1 MQHRAMMRL
10 NSMQNAVIMITN
22 NGMGKA
28 DETLQQ
34 KLMGKY
40 LELIQL
46 NASLPNAICFY
57 TDGVKLVVTD
67 SPVLEQLKALEGAGV
82 RLIVCSTCLDYFDL
96 TDQVQVGIVGGMTD
110 IIEAQ
115 VKADKVITL

>member
-1 MQHRAMMRL
+1 MQDTI
-10 NSMQNAVIMITN
+10 IMITN

-28 DETLQQ
+28 DEMLQH
-34 KLMGKY
+34 KLVGKY

-46 NASLPNAICFY
+46 NDTLPNAICFY
-57 TDGVKLVVTD
+57 TDGVKLVVAG
-67 SPVLEQLKALEGAGV
+67 SPVLEQLKSLEKAGV
-82 RLIVCSTCLDYFDL
+82 RLIVCSTCLDYFNL

>member
-1 MQHRAMMRL
+1 MKDTIIQ
-10 NSMQNAVIMITN
+10 ITN

-34 KLMGKY
+34 KLVGKY

-46 NASLPNAICFY
+46 NDSLPNAICFY
-57 TDGVKLVVTD
+57 TDGVKLVVEG
-67 SPVLEQLKALEGAGV
+67 SPVLEQLKSLEEKGV
-82 RLIVCSTCLDYFDL
+82 RLIVCSTCLEYFNLIDK
-96 TDQVQVGIVGGMTD
+96 VKVGIVGGMTD

-115 VKADKVITL
+115 VKAEKVITL